1 MNNPLRNNTAKI
13 DQLLNDDWKERSP
26 EERPSENDNRTDQDK
41 SYFDKG
47 GQERRFAQ
55 ERRHPEERRDGWM
68 RVGPWCSVSV
78 FDDKRNKK

>member
-1 MNNPLRNNTAKI
+1 MNNPLRKNTAKI
-13 DQLLNDDWKERSP
+13 DQLLNEDWMERSP
-26 EERPSENDNRTDQDK
+26 VERRSENDNRTGQDK

-68 RVGPWCSVSV
+68 RIDRWRSVSV
-78 FDDKRNKK
+78 FEVKSYKN